1 MIGQKLCNAKVAHK
15 TGISNFRSSSSPL
28 RWAVLAGVWLAY
40 FCFGLTIVSLAPIV
54 AEISSDL
61 NLSRSQMGGVLGAWQ
76 LVYIGSA
83 VPLGIFLDR
92 TGIRRGLMLAFIM
105 IAISLVLRSQAV
117 GHASLFLAVAIF
129 GLGGPLVSVG
139 APKTISLWF
148 DNNGRGMAM
157 GIYMT
162 APMLGSM
169 SGLSLTN
176 GLLMPLMEGDWRAVM
191 LIYSLFIA
199 VSSVIWWLITA
210 HPYCKKVEH
219 EHTAEPRGS
228 QKENFKLLLRI
239 PAFQIVL
246 AISIGIFFCN
256 HSMNNW
262 LPEILRSKGI
272 DAVTAGYLASIP
284 VVFSVLSSLVIPR
297 FALST
302 RRLWILGF
310 LFMSFGVSSI
320 MLQASDGFWLTL
332 GLIAQGVARGS
343 AMTLSILI
351 LLDIPGVGT
360 ERAGVA
366 GGMFFSA
373 AEIGGVSGPVLI
385 GVVSDLSDG
394 FSAPLYM
401 LTGMSV
407 VLLLLLIALYT
418 FQHGVHA
425 SKVFIP
431 DK

>member
-1 MIGQKLCNAKVAHK
+1 MIDRED
-15 TGISNFRSSSSPL
+15 ISSFEASSSPL

-40 FCFGLTIVSLAPIV
+40 YCFGLTIVSLAPLV
-54 AEISSDL
+54 AEISTEL
-61 NLSRSQMGGVLGAWQ
+61 GLSRSQMGGVLGAWQ

-83 VPLGIFLDR
+83 VPLGILLDR

-105 IAISLVLRSQAV
+105 IAVSVVLRSQAV
-117 GHASLFLAVAIF
+117 DYASLFLAVAVF

-148 DNNGRGMAM
+148 EGSGRGMAM

-176 GLLMPLMEGDWRAVM
+176 GLFMPIMNGDWRAVM
-191 LIYSLFIA
+191 LLYAVFIA
-199 VSSVIWWLITA
+199 ASSLVWWLITA
-210 HPYCKKVEH
+210 HPGCKKVEG
-219 EHTAEPRGS
+219 ELSTEPSGS
-228 QKENFKLLLRI
+228 QKENFKRLIRI

-272 DAVTAGYLASIP
+272 DATTAGYLASIP
-284 VVFSVLSSLVIPR
+284 VVFSVLSSLAIPR
-297 FALST
+297 LAVPT
-302 RRLWILGF
+302 RRVWILGSLF
-310 LFMSFGVSSI
+310 LCFGVSSI
-320 MLQASDGFWLTL
+320 MLQAFDGLWLTL
-332 GLIAQGVARGS
+332 GLIVQGIARGS
-343 AMTLSILI
+343 AMTLSILV

-373 AEIGGVSGPVLI
+373 AEVGGVGGPVLV
-385 GVVSDLSDG
+385 GVVSDLSGG
-394 FSAPLYM
+394 FSAALYM

-407 VLLLLLIALYT
+407 ILLLLLLALRAR
-418 FQHGVHA
+418 Q
-425 SKVFIP
+425 
-431 DK
+431 

>member
-1 MIGQKLCNAKVAHK
+1 M
-15 TGISNFRSSSSPL
+15 TGRENISDFKASSSPL

-40 FCFGLTIVSLAPIV
+40 FCFGLTIVSLAPLV
-54 AEISSDL
+54 AEISTDL
-61 NLSRSQMGGVLGAWQ
+61 GLSRSQMGGVLGAWQ

-83 VPLGIFLDR
+83 VPLGMLLDR

-105 IAISLVLRSQAV
+105 IALSVVLRSQAV
-117 GHASLFLAVAIF
+117 GYASLFLGVAVF
-129 GLGGPLVSVG
+129 GFGGPLISVG

-148 DNNGRGMAM
+148 EGNGRGMAM

-176 GLLMPLMEGDWRAVM
+176 GLFMPFMDGDWRAVM
-191 LIYSLFIA
+191 LLYAVFIA
-199 VSSVIWWLITA
+199 ASSLVWWLITA
-210 HPYCKKVEH
+210 HPGCKQVER
-219 EHTAEPRGS
+219 EYTTKLRVS
-228 QKENFKLLLRI
+228 DKKNFKRLLCI

-246 AISIGIFFCN
+246 AMSIGIFFCN

-272 DAVTAGYLASIP
+272 NATTAGYLASVP

-297 FALST
+297 LAVPK
-302 RRLWILGF
+302 RRISILGL
-310 LFMSFGVSSI
+310 LFIGFGVSSI
-320 MLQASDGFWLTL
+320 MLQANDGLWLAL
-332 GLIAQGVARGS
+332 GLIVQGISRGS
-343 AMTLSILI
+343 AMTLAILM

-373 AEIGGVSGPVLI
+373 AEIGGVGGPVLI
-385 GVVSDLSDG
+385 GVVSDLSGG
-394 FSAPLYM
+394 FSASLYM

-407 VLLLLLIALYT
+407 VLLFLLLALRT
-418 FQHGVHA
+418 RH
-425 SKVFIP
+425 
-431 DK
+431 